1 MRVFHSRFIRIN
13 LKHIPWSTTT
23 KVKNHQKLSKLHFIC
38 HHWKY
43 NRLYL
48 DSKIHLRSKIL
59 CVGVIFRPKNWDKI
73 FSETSQYFHV
83 SNFMIFITGQ
93 SNRINFRWSNW
104 ISLFGFFF
112 RKWDFEIASFISFVS
127 KTVVNRSVIFKSLR
141 IKKLGVYNVHK
152 TKPIFITPKSALFSP
167 FLALIK
173 HFFIKSDSTI

>member
-43 NRLYL
+43 HRLYL
-48 DSKIHLRSKIL
+48 GSKIHLRSKIS

-83 SNFMIFITGQ
+83 SDFMIFITGQ

-112 RKWDFEIASFISFVS
+112 SKMRFWNCELHIICIQNSRK
-127 KTVVNRSVIFKSLR
+127 
-141 IKKLGVYNVHK
+141 
-152 TKPIFITPKSALFSP
+152 
-167 FLALIK
+167 
-173 HFFIKSDSTI
+173 